1 MGTLACGKVQNMKRK
16 HYLQA
21 SFTVEAALLFPFILA
36 VIVLLI
42 YEAFFIHDRAVMHSA
57 AYEAALRGSEITDDD
72 GDIETKVRETGE
84 REIEGML
91 LATKNPKMEIEVDSK
106 EVRVT
111 YRGDFIIPGGV
122 ILPAGI
128 NKSGTGIT
136 VKARSTRLDPASFIR
151 ECRVIEEHVK

>member
-1 MGTLACGKVQNMKRK
+1 MKEK
-16 HYLQA
+16 QYLQA
-21 SFTVEAALLFPFILA
+21 SCTVEAALLFPFILA
-36 VIVLLI
+36 VIVMLI
-42 YEAFFIHDRAVMHSA
+42 YEAFFIHDRAVLHAA

-91 LATKNPKMEIEVDSK
+91 LSTKDPDMKIEVDSK

-111 YRGDFIIPGGV
+111 YSGDFVIPGGV
-122 ILPAGI
+122 ILPSGI
-128 NKSGTGIT
+128 NKSGTRIT
-136 VKARSTRLDPASFIR
+136 VKAYSTRLDPASFIR